1 MNWGLPE
8 VQAGFRKGTGT
19 RYQVANISYIKK
31 SKTISEKK
39 KKSTSAALTMLEPLT
54 LWITTDCGNFFK
66 WWEYHITLLA
76 SWEICM
82 QVKKQQLIRQDCI
95 LSSCLFNLYAEYI
108 TKNTRLDETQAEI
121 RFPGEIS
128 ITSDMQMTSPYGRK
142 WRGTKKPLY
151 ESERGEWKSWLETT
165 FKKWRS
171 WHPFPS
177 LYGK

>member
-1 MNWGLPE
+1 
-8 VQAGFRKGTGT
+8 
-19 RYQVANISYIKK
+19 
-31 SKTISEKK
+31 
-39 KKSTSAALTMLEPLT
+39 MLEPLT

-66 WWEYHITLLA
+66 CWEYHITLLA